1 MDKKDFESQ
10 SPELL
15 DRIDLSDNDWVG
27 YKLPLSEGDKRR
39 LNSRLFE
46 RAMKWVNTFGATE
59 DELDKLSYWSDF

>member
-1 MDKKDFESQ
+1 MDKNDFESQ

-27 YKLPLSEGDKRR
+27 YKLPLSDDDKRR

-46 RAMKWVNTFGATE
+46 RAMKLVNTFGATE
-59 DELDKLSYWSDF
+59 DELDQLSYWSDF